1 MNLFRCGNESDQ
13 VLLVGVVSGNGG
25 LHGVLL
31 FDGARLTRLD
41 SVATAGVETVAN
53 RLVRLFGSDVEPD
66 SSGELVIYDASGVR
80 DYMRIP
86 RLSDAHDLTWD
97 GEHLLCIATG
107 NNTLMRVSLAGEVVS
122 CWHAPGE
129 NDAWHLN
136 GVHHHAGTT
145 YVSAFGMYARHREWD
160 KKQFAHSGIIYN
172 VNLQRVEI
180 SGLDSP
186 HNPML
191 REEGWL
197 VCNSGSAE
205 LLNFDSATQ
214 RLRRRLQLSAWTRG
228 LTCSDDYIFVGESA
242 NRKQI
247 KPGASAHLCIVDRK
261 QWRVLDR
268 FAVPGTE
275 ITFLALVPKR
285 FVRAL
290 WRGFPSVLSTATDTL
305 PREAGA
311 EPLRALNAT
320 WPLPTSALK
329 VHISAGVPKI
339 VLASNRFSIPVTIKN
354 LGHTALRSGPP
365 CPVHVACCWYKLAW
379 DRREAAG
386 ESVRTQLPGEV
397 PPGGSAVLE
406 VVAVSRHDPGLYR
419 VMITVVQE
427 YATRFDEA
435 SPTNRCSGVVRIVS
449 EGDKTAP
456 RRLQLWAL
464 TACST
469 MAENAR
475 HHKRAMQ
482 VRLVRVYMR
491 LYSYSRRLRRS
502 TEHTRRNMR
511 HFL

>member
-1 MNLFRCGNESDQ
+1 MNLFRCGNQTDQ

-25 LHGVLL
+25 LHGLLL
-31 FDGARLTRLD
+31 FDGARLVRLD
-41 SVATAGVETVAN
+41 SVATAGVQTVAD

-80 DYMRIP
+80 DYVRVP

-97 GEHLLCIATG
+97 GEHLLCTATG

-136 GVHHHAGTT
+136 GVHHVAGTT
-145 YVSAFGMYARHREWD
+145 YISAFGMYARHGEWD

-172 VNLQRVEI
+172 VNLQRAEI

-205 LLNFDSATQ
+205 LLNFEVGTQ

-242 NRKQI
+242 NRKQTT
-247 KPGASAHLCIVDRK
+247 PGASARLCIVDRK

-275 ITFLALVPKR
+275 ITFLALVSKR

-290 WRGFPSVLSTATDTL
+290 QRGFPAVLSPSGSDTL

-311 EPLRALNAT
+311 EPLRVPNAT

-329 VHISAGVPKI
+329 VQISAGVPNV
-339 VLASNRFSIPVTIKN
+339 VLASNRLTIPVTVKN
-354 LGHTALRSGPP
+354 LGHTTLSSGPP
-365 CPVHVACCWYKLAW
+365 YPVHVACCWYKLAW
-379 DRREAAG
+379 DGKEAAG
-386 ESVRTQLPGEV
+386 ESVRTQLPGEI
-397 PPGGSAVLE
+397 PPGGSAALE
-406 VVAVSRHDPGLYR
+406 VAAVSRHDPGLYR
-419 VMITVVQE
+419 VTITVVQE
-427 YATRFDEA
+427 YATRIDEVR
-435 SPTNRCSGVVRIVS
+435 PTNAFHGVVRVVS

-456 RRLQLWAL
+456 SRLQLWAL
-464 TACST
+464 TACSAA
-469 MAENAR
+469 AENAR
-475 HHKRAMQ
+475 QHKRAMEIRV
-482 VRLVRVYMR
+482 VRMYMR

-502 TEHTRRNMR
+502 TEAHPTRSEA
-511 HFL
+511 